1 MADRTVR
8 AIFEAVTD
16 RAEKNIRGLGKTSE
30 DAAKKADALAKD
42 LKEIDG
48 LTVDPEIDVQ
58 IDEAKKRLADIT
70 LELTDLKGMEA
81 TPEVKAQIDD
91 AQKRLRE
98 VRTEIKDLT
107 GQKAEVRVEAAI
119 DDAQKRL
126 KALTLDL
133 GELRQMDAS
142 PEVDVK
148 VKDTQKKLR
157 DVKAEMRELK
167 AAKAELKVTADT
179 SQVQGALD
187 EVGGAGDAAGEEA
200 GEGIGAGIINALE
213 TIPVA
218 GAVIGVGVAIA
229 GGIILGIKQGLQIEA
244 ERDLFGARTG
254 LDEDTAARFG
264 RAAGEA
270 YSQAWG
276 DSVADNLE
284 TARVA
289 MEQGLIDADSVDADV
304 ERVIASLTG
313 ITEIMQADIP
323 AAARAVG
330 QMLKTGM
337 VDNVD
342 EAFDVLVAGYQQG
355 ADASQDLL
363 DTLEEYPTHFR
374 DLGLSAED
382 AVGLLVQG
390 LDGGAFNADKVAD
403 SLKELTIRV
412 KDLNDEAAGE
422 ALKTLGLD
430 HGTMA
435 EQFAAGGDKA
445 RAGLDQILDGLQEIK
460 DPAERAQLAVALF
473 GTQAEDMAAA
483 LGNLDLDTAAS
494 GLGEVAGAAD
504 RALQTMSDNT
514 ATRMEEARRN
524 VEVAMDGIKGALAEA
539 FSDDIGGAAE
549 WVSQNREAIMQFFL
563 DVTNGAFDAA
573 KGFLE
578 FSGMSL
584 EAIAGL
590 IDGLDKLLMSIQ
602 PVGELLGVEVGE
614 IRSNLA
620 GVADG
625 MRETGETMRGDWTDR
640 LDEMQSKANEWAA
653 PELMKAR
660 VHDAT
665 MAMTADMDAFSAFVD
680 SSGGTVEIN
689 GDAMNAEQA
698 LDFIVANINAEDGT
712 VTINGDRVPADRAL
726 SVLMNKVRT
735 SKGSVTVGADT
746 SSGRQSTRGLVADV
760 NGRRA
765 NISVGANTGQAER
778 DISWL
783 TRPRSMTLS
792 VRVAGANSVGGI
804 PRHDGGWIPR
814 GLNAGGWVPG
824 SDPGYD
830 NVLWP
835 LNSGGRTL
843 SQPLTGGEYV
853 VNAKSSAAWGP
864 VLEAI
869 NAGMSPGGASPA
881 PSIDYNALGAAVAR
895 SLASMPTP
903 SLDRRMVQEGMAA
916 LLADAKDRGY
926 TR

>member
-8 AIFEAVTD
+8 AIFQAVTD
-16 RAEKNIRGLGKTSE
+16 QAEKGIRGLGKTSE

-42 LKEIDG
+42 LKALDG
-48 LTVDPEIDVQ
+48 LSVDPEIDVQ
-58 IDEAKKRLADIT
+58 IDEAKKRLNDIT

-98 VRTEIKDLT
+98 VRSEIKELT
-107 GQKAEVRVEAAI
+107 GQKAEVRVEVAI
-119 DDAQKRL
+119 GDAEKRL
-126 KALTLDL
+126 RELTVEL
-133 GELRQMDAS
+133 GEMRQMDAS

-148 VKDTQKKLR
+148 VKDAQKKIR
-157 DVKAEMRELK
+157 DVKAEIRELK
-167 AAKAELKVTADT
+167 AAKAAIAVTADT
-179 SQVQGALD
+179 SQAEDAIGD
-187 EVGGAGDAAGEEA
+187 VGDAGPAAGEEA
-200 GEGIGAGIINALE
+200 GQGIGAGIINALE
-213 TIPVA
+213 TIPIA

-289 MEQGLIDADSVDADV
+289 MEQGLIDADALDADI
-304 ERVIASLTG
+304 EQVIASLSG
-313 ITEIMQADIP
+313 ISTIMEQDIP
-323 AAARAVG
+323 GAARAAG
-330 QMLKTGM
+330 QLIKTGL
-337 VDNVD
+337 VDNAQ
-342 EAFDVLVAGYQQG
+342 EAFDVLVAGYQKG
-355 ADASQDLL
+355 ADASHDLL

-430 HGTMA
+430 HGAMA
-435 EQFAAGGDKA
+435 DQFAAGGDKA

-494 GLGEVAGAAD
+494 GLGEVAGAAEK
-504 RALQTMSDNT
+504 ALKTMSDNT
-514 ATRMEEARRN
+514 ATEMEEARRN
-524 VEVAMDGIKGALAEA
+524 VEVAMDGIKGALAAA
-539 FSDDIGGAAE
+539 FGDDIGSAAQWAKE
-549 WVSQNREAIMQFFL
+549 NREAIMEFFL
-563 DVTNGAFDAA
+563 RVINGAFDAGDA
-573 KGFLE
+573 LLE
-578 FSGMSL
+578 FGAMGATSMA
-584 EAIAGL
+584 EI
-590 IDGLDKLLMSIQ
+590 IDALDLLLMSIA
-602 PVGELLGVEVGE
+602 PVAELLGIEVTQ
-614 IRSNLA
+614 
-620 GVADG
+620 
-625 MRETGETMRGDWTDR
+625 MREDLSGVGDGLRESAKKMRVDWSER
-640 LDEMQSKANEWAA
+640 LDEMQSDMNSWAGD
-653 PELMKAR
+653 ELMAAR

-665 MAMTADMDAFSAFVD
+665 ARMSADMDVFSAAVD
-680 SSGGTVEIN
+680 AAGGTVTIN

-698 LDFIVANINAEDGT
+698 LAFLIANINDEDGT
-712 VTINGDRVPADRAL
+712 VTINGNKVPAAEALGTLMGQVRA
-726 SVLMNKVRT
+726 
-735 SKGSVTVGADT
+735 SKGSVTVGANT
-746 SSGRQSTRGLVADV
+746 SSGARSVNGLVA
-760 NGRRA
+760 NTSGRRA
-765 NISVGANTGQAER
+765 NISVGANTSAAEAA
-778 DISWL
+778 L
-783 TRPRSMTLS
+783 AALEAFLGRPRYMYIQT
-792 VRVAGANSVGGI
+792 RVSGVGGSAGGLT
-804 PRHDGGWIPR
+804 RHDGGWIPR

-869 NAGMSPGGASPA
+869 NAGMRPSTAAPAAPAMTPAQVEAIVGAVMTRMRPVS
-881 PSIDYNALGAAVAR
+881 GAR
-895 SLASMPTP
+895 IFELAESG
-903 SLDRRMVQEGMAA
+903 RREV
-916 LLADAKDRGY
+916 R
-926 TR
+926 R

>member
-8 AIFEAVTD
+8 AIFQAVTD
-16 RAEKNIRGLGKTSE
+16 QAEKGIRGLGKTSE

-42 LKEIDG
+42 LKDLDG
-48 LTVDPEIDVQ
+48 LKAEPDIDVQ
-58 IDEAKKRLADIT
+58 IDEAKKRLSDIT

-81 TPEVKAQIDD
+81 TPEVKAKIDD
-91 AQKRLRE
+91 AQKRMRE
-98 VRTEIKDLT
+98 VRSEIKDLT
-107 GQKAEVRVEAAI
+107 GQKAEVRVEVAI
-119 DDAQKRL
+119 GDAEKRL
-126 KALTLDL
+126 RELTVEL
-133 GELRQMDAS
+133 GEMRQMDAS

-148 VKDTQKKLR
+148 VKDAQKKIR
-157 DVKAEMRELK
+157 DVKAEIRELK
-167 AAKAELKVTADT
+167 AAKAEIAVTADT
-179 SQVQGALD
+179 SQAEDAIGD
-187 EVGGAGDAAGEEA
+187 VGDAGPAAGEEA
-200 GEGIGAGIINALE
+200 GQGIGEGIINALE
-213 TIPVA
+213 TIPFA

-229 GGIILGIKQGLQIEA
+229 GGIILGVKQGLQIEA

-304 ERVIASLTG
+304 ERVIASLSGLST
-313 ITEIMQADIP
+313 ILQEDIP
-323 AAARAVG
+323 TVARAAG
-330 QMLKTGM
+330 QMIKTGLA
-337 VDNVD
+337 DNAED
-342 EAFDVLVAGYQQG
+342 AFDVIAKGYQSG
-355 ADASQDLL
+355 ASASDDFF
-363 DTLEEYPTHFR
+363 DTLTEYSTFFR
-374 DLGLSAED
+374 DLGLSGAE
-382 AVGLLVQG
+382 ATGLLIQG
-390 LDGGAFNADKVAD
+390 LDGGAMNADKAAD
-403 SLKELTIRV
+403 ALKELVV
-412 KDLNDEAAGE
+412 KVNDLSSADGLKELGIDIEDMRDAFAEGGPAARD
-422 ALKTLGLD
+422 A
-430 HGTMA
+430 
-435 EQFAAGGDKA
+435 
-445 RAGLDQILDGLQEIK
+445 LDQILSALRDVE
-460 DPAERAQLAVALF
+460 DPADRARLAVELF
-473 GTQAEDMAAA
+473 GTQAEDMGKAIESF
-483 LGNLDLDTAAS
+483 DLRSAAS
-494 GLGEVAGAAD
+494 ELGDYAGAAD

-514 ATRMEEARRN
+514 ATRMEEARRD

-602 PVGELLGVEVGE
+602 PVGELLGIEVGE
-614 IRSNLA
+614 TRSNLA

-625 MRETGETMRGDWTDR
+625 MRDAGETMRGDWTDR

-653 PELMKAR
+653 PELMNAR

-665 MAMTADMDAFSAFVD
+665 MKMTAEMDAFSAFVD

-689 GDAMNAEQA
+689 GDTMNAEQA
-698 LDFIVANINAEDGT
+698 LDFIVSNINRSDGT
-712 VTINGDRVPADRAL
+712 VTIDGDKVPADRAL
-726 SVLMNKVRT
+726 SVLMGKVRA
-735 SKGSVTVGADT
+735 SRGSVTVGADT

-765 NISVGANTGQAER
+765 NISIGANTSAAEAA
-778 DISWL
+778 L
-783 TRPRSMTLS
+783 AAFLGRPRYMYIQT
-792 VRVAGANSVGGI
+792 RVSGVGGSVGGI

-824 SDPGYD
+824 TDPGYD

-864 VLEAI
+864 LLEAI
-869 NAGMSPGGASPA
+869 NGGMRPSTATPAAPAMTPAQVEEIVGAVMTRMRPVS
-881 PSIDYNALGAAVAR
+881 GAR
-895 SLASMPTP
+895 IFELAESG
-903 SLDRRMVQEGMAA
+903 RREV
-916 LLADAKDRGY
+916 R
-926 TR
+926 R

>member
-8 AIFEAVTD
+8 AIFQAVTD
-16 RAEKNIRGLGKTSE
+16 QAEKGIRGLGKTSE

-42 LKEIDG
+42 LKALDG
-48 LTVDPEIDVQ
+48 LSVDPEIDVQ
-58 IDEAKKRLADIT
+58 IDEAKKRLNDIT

-81 TPEVKAQIDD
+81 TPEVKAKIDD
-91 AQKRLRE
+91 AQKRMRE
-98 VRTEIKDLT
+98 VRSEIKDLT
-107 GQKAEVRVEAAI
+107 GQKAEVRVEVAI
-119 DDAQKRL
+119 GDAEKRL
-126 KALTLDL
+126 RELTVEL

-148 VKDTQKKLR
+148 VKDAQKKIR
-157 DVKAEMRELK
+157 DVKAEIRELK
-167 AAKAELKVTADT
+167 AAKAEIAVTADT
-179 SQVQGALD
+179 SQAEDAIGD
-187 EVGGAGDAAGEEA
+187 VGDAGPAAGEEA
-200 GEGIGAGIINALE
+200 GQGIGEGIINALE
-213 TIPVA
+213 TIPFA

-229 GGIILGIKQGLQIEA
+229 GGIILGVKQGLQIEA
-244 ERDLFGARTG
+244 ERDLFSARTG
-254 LDEDTAARFG
+254 LDEATSARFG

-289 MEQGLIDADSVDADV
+289 MEQGLIDADALDADI
-304 ERVIASLTG
+304 EQVIASLSG
-313 ITEIMQADIP
+313 ISTIMHQDIP
-323 AAARAVG
+323 AAARAAG
-330 QMLKTGM
+330 QLVKTGLA
-337 VDNVD
+337 DNAQD
-342 EAFDVLVAGYQQG
+342 AFDTIVAGYQKG

-430 HGTMA
+430 HGAMA

-504 RALQTMSDNT
+504 KALKTMSDNT

-578 FSGMSL
+578 FSAMSL

-625 MRETGETMRGDWTDR
+625 MRDAGETMRGDWTDR

-653 PELMKAR
+653 PELMNAR

-665 MAMTADMDAFSAFVD
+665 MKMTAEMDAFSAFVD

-689 GDAMNAEQA
+689 GDTMNAEQA
-698 LDFIVANINAEDGT
+698 LDFIVSNINRSDGT
-712 VTINGDRVPADRAL
+712 VTIDGDKVPADRAL
-726 SVLMNKVRT
+726 SVLMGKVRA
-735 SKGSVTVGADT
+735 SRGSVTVGADT

-765 NISVGANTGQAER
+765 NIRVGADTTAAEWALAG
-778 DISWL
+778 WL
-783 TRPRSMTLS
+783 ARTRYMYIQT
-792 VRVAGANSVGGI
+792 RVAGVGGSAGGLL
-804 PRHDGGWIPR
+804 RHDGGWIPR

-853 VNAKSSAAWGP
+853 VNSQQSALWGP
-864 VLEAI
+864 MLEAI
-869 NAGMSPGGASPA
+869 NAGLTPGAPAAPAAPAMTPAQVEAIVGAVMTRMRPVS
-881 PSIDYNALGAAVAR
+881 GAR
-895 SLASMPTP
+895 IFELAESG
-903 SLDRRMVQEGMAA
+903 RREV
-916 LLADAKDRGY
+916 R
-926 TR
+926 R